1 MSEAPIRPTVLK
13 TQIKIDFLCSVF
25 FFFLKKERKKD
36 QHEHIRQQVASNG
49 SRWLQDGLF
58 ILPLGDRHRESAWLC
73 FHRCSFCLRGGP

>member
-13 TQIKIDFLCSVF
+13 TQIKIDCLCSVF
-25 FFFLKKERKKD
+25 FFLRKKKGPY
-36 QHEHIRQQVASNG
+36 EHIRQQVASNS